1 MGSDPYLE
9 TTSLGVSMGIKRTDE
24 CDKLES
30 KQSEILEDLKEVFQK
45 HSIGLMV
52 VMVQRTHMVSEE
64 DHHTHQSTWLMS
76 PDRPTGKLLAAGDAI
91 RAYQGTADI
100 ILDHTSNLLSGCIE
114 DITVPYYSKEK
125 EEIELVRNTL
135 SALLETSVLTA
146 ESSSNILRRATD
158 SLRDKIEDE
167 DREDGKMREELAKL
181 DEEGPDE
188 DDELIQKT
196 RALLKKQ
203 GKFGLN

>member
-1 MGSDPYLE
+1 MG
-9 TTSLGVSMGIKRTDE
+9 TKRTLE
-24 CDKLES
+24 CDKLDD
-30 KQSEILEDLKEVFQK
+30 KQNDILDDLQEVFRK
-45 HSIGLMV
+45 HSINLMV
-52 VMVQRTHMVSEE
+52 VTVQRTHMVSEE
-64 DHHTHQSTWLMS
+64 SHHTHQSTWLMS
-76 PDRPTGKLLAAGDAI
+76 PDRATGKLLAAADAI
-91 RAYQGTADI
+91 RAYQGSADI

-167 DREDGKMREELAKL
+167 DREDLKMREELAQM
-181 DEEGPDE
+181 DEDEPDE
-188 DDELIQKT
+188 DDDLIQKT